1 MKRVISIALVFA
13 LCLSLSAC
21 GKSQAAKEC
30 EELIAA
36 IGEVSID
43 SKDAIEAAE
52 RAYSALNADEKDSIS
67 ASGAILNDALDAYY
81 LECCKL
87 IFTTLND
94 AHEIVSCFG
103 DDLYAMGTATQNG
116 FNFGDEK
123 FYFLK
128 YMLSKISIHLTEDE
142 MKQGIEAAVEG
153 HNQLDG
159 CDADICIFVT
169 HTRTKYGSTN
179 YLGELCVLGV
189 SNAYKIKGAV
199 TEVRDTLYKAS
210 VMMTGI
216 KGVDSC
222 AQCYLV
228 LEKYY
233 EAIEE
238 YMDICVDYD
247 DITQISNFGIMR
259 DSYLGYSET
268 YRNDVEALL
277 AN

>member
-1 MKRVISIALVFA
+1 MKRVISLALVVA
-13 LCLSLSAC
+13 LCLSLCAC
-21 GKSQAAKEC
+21 GKSQSAKEC

-36 IGEVSID
+36 IGEVSVD

-52 RAYSALNADEKDSIS
+52 RAYSALTEKEKDSIAES
-67 ASGAILNDALDAYY
+67 AAIMNDAIGAYY
-81 LECCKL
+81 IEACKL
-87 IFTTLND
+87 IFSTLND
-94 AHEIVSCFG
+94 AHEIVSQFG

-116 FNFGDEK
+116 FNFGDEN

-159 CDADICIFVT
+159 YDADICIFVT

-179 YLGELCVLGV
+179 YLGELCLLGV
-189 SNAYKIKGAV
+189 SNAYKIKGVV
-199 TEVRDTLYKAS
+199 TEVRDTLYNAS
-210 VMMTGI
+210 VMMAEI
-216 KGVDSC
+216 KNVDSC
-222 AQCYLV
+222 AQCYLI

-238 YMDICVDYD
+238 YIDICADYD

-259 DSYLGYSET
+259 DTYLGYSGT
-268 YRNDVEALL
+268 YISDLEALL